1 MTIRG
6 MDTEVAKQP
15 PDGCVRCRRS
25 WPNATFSQFN
35 EAVARGEKPEY
46 VCDLCLEFPVDEVS
60 QAIDEAQGVERA
72 GISREV
78 KVTGVESQ
86 ANLIA
91 WRFLTHQYDLPLS
104 FTDLYVEFKN
114 SSQYVYRNVPTA
126 VCEGMIAAPS
136 RGSYFA
142 EQIKTSYQCEKVK

>member
-6 MDTEVAKQP
+6 MDTELARQP
-15 PDGCVRCRRS
+15 PSGCTKCHRG
-25 WPNATFSQFN
+25 WPTCSFSQFN

-46 VCDLCLEFPVDEVS
+46 ICDLCLEFAPDAVS
-60 QAIDEAQGVERA
+60 AAIDEAQGEKPKS

-78 KVTGVESQ
+78 VVTGVESK

-91 WRFLTHQYDLPLS
+91 FRYLTHQYDLPLA

-114 SSQYVYRNVPTA
+114 GSKYVYRNVPTA

-142 EQIKTSYQCEKVK
+142 EQIRTSYPSEKL